1 MAGKIT
7 TNSVVL
13 GDSVTDTQNFVLKT
27 NADGT
32 ATLARGALGGLGTV
46 FGVNGSGA
54 LTGATLVAPA
64 LGTPASGV
72 LTNCT
77 GVAKAALPAGSVLQV
92 VNFQTGAVATGT
104 ASIPFDNTIPQIT
117 EGTQFL
123 SLAIT
128 PISATSKLL
137 FQITMQMSTLFGAWC
152 STALFQDSTT
162 NAIAA
167 GGAYMLTIQGGVLTP
182 LNYFMTSGTTS
193 TTTFTVRFGGDGG
206 QTITVNGQN
215 GARVFGGVA
224 SSSITI
230 TEIAA

>member
-92 VNFQTGAVATGT
+92 VNAQTTTQVSNTTSTYATTGLT
-104 ASIPFDNTIPQIT
+104 ASI
-117 EGTQFL
+117 
-123 SLAIT
+123 T
-128 PISATSKLL
+128 PTSASSKILVFANVSGVYKATSN
-137 FQITMQMSTLFGAWC
+137 TSVTLRLYRGASSIIGFEDIAANTN
-152 STALFQDSTT
+152 STAAGGVGSSSTTYLDSPATTSSTTYTVYFASTGNNSVAYVQAYTT
-162 NAIAA
+162 NATNA
-167 GGAYMLTIQGGVLTP
+167 
-182 LNYFMTSGTTS
+182 NS
-193 TTTFTVRFGGDGG
+193 
-206 QTITVNGQN
+206 TITLM
-215 GARVFGGVA
+215 
-224 SSSITI
+224 
-230 TEIAA
+230 EIAG